1 MQPSSTK
8 NGVESDNSSSDNFLA
23 STLFEN
29 LRKLLTIVDE
39 LRDVGL

>member
-1 MQPSSTK
+1 MQPNSLKSPTKQNSTSE
-8 NGVESDNSSSDNFLA
+8 NDFLT
-23 STLFEN
+23 SPLFEN